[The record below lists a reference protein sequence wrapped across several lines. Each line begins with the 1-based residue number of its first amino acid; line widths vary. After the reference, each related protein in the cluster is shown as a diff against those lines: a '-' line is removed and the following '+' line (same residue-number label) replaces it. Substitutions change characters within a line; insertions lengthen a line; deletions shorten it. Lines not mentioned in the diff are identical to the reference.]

1 MRRARQEKTC
11 CLPFRMAPSGG
22 DFATMTGEAM
32 LSFASSNMNKK
43 QKRALTEPS
52 KTSKA
57 LAQWFRDAAL
67 TKGCRYRAGKEVDD
81 PSAPAVWRSTPDA
94 LRKELMN
101 MMDVRF
107 RDQGGL
113 SIGEARL
120 AVTDPGQAN
129 AADAQIQNVGR
140 IFTDKDVMSEADISH
155 IRAVS
160 RERA

>member
-1 MRRARQEKTC
+1 M
-11 CLPFRMAPSGG
+11 
-22 DFATMTGEAM
+22 
-32 LSFASSNMNKK
+32 
-43 QKRALTEPS
+43 
-52 KTSKA
+52 
-57 LAQWFRDAAL
+57 
-67 TKGCRYRAGKEVDD
+67 DD

-120 AVTDPGQAN
+120 AVTDPGQAD

-140 IFTDKDVMSEADISH
+140 IFTDKDVIERSGHFSYPRGVPGEGIGRIDQPVGIFELMPEIGWR
-155 IRAVS
+155 RATDCC
-160 RERA
+160 